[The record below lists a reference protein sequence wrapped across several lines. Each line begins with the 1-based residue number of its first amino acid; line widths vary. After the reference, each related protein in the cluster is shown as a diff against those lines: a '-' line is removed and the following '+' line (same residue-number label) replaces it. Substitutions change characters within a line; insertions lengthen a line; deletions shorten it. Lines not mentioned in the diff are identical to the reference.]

1 MTWQE
6 EIKIGMKLIKDGCSQ
21 TCYCIDTCPF
31 KDYCQSVVDS
41 TDSPDEWKIKGEEDE

>member
-21 TCYCIDTCPF
+21 TYYCIDTCPF
-31 KDYCQSVVDS
+31 IKFCPVTVDS
-41 TDSPDEWKIKGEEDE
+41 TDSPEEWKMEGEEDE